1 MMDTTKKLAML
12 AILVVPASLLAQTA
26 LAMVIPAGL
35 DRAMPGRTASPRS
48 CKHKPRRGS
57 NQGHTGSWVDA
68 AEAG

>member
-1 MMDTTKKLAML
+1 
-12 AILVVPASLLAQTA
+12 VPASLLAQTA